1 MCGIIA
7 IVSFKNH
14 SHNLSKLPE
23 MAGMIRH
30 RGPDDEGYALFDV
43 EYSNY
48 KIYFGKDTPKDVI
61 DSNFKFAPKNRYQYP
76 GERFSVGLAHR
87 RLSII
92 DLTSAGHQPMCD
104 ESGRYWIVFNGEIY
118 NFEEI
123 KKELKKVGYSFFSS
137 CDTEVIL
144 KSYMAWGK
152 ECQNKFNGM
161 WAIVIWDNQE
171 RRLWVSR
178 DRFGVKPLYYM
189 FHDDLFIVCS
199 EIKAILPILKLHPN
213 IKEFYAYLLDG
224 PSESHLETYFK
235 NVCRFPNGCS
245 ATYSAKEK
253 KKSLFFENYWELLP
267 LDFDNSPFS
276 TKRLREYAE
285 EYYFLLEDA
294 VRKRLRA
301 DVKVGCTLS
310 GGLDSSSITYIANKL
325 RGEAGS
331 AEKIIT
337 LSNIYS
343 ELNEKYCDESGF
355 IDKVVDFLGV
365 ESYRAA
371 PRNKDILAMNDK
383 GIWYGENC
391 NDKLN
396 IASYNTFKICSDI
409 GLKVTLDGQGADE
422 QLGGYGRFW
431 NNYFSTTSKLKFDYW
446 TSMLRNPI
454 SLKDAIYFAFF
465 SREYFEGKDIRTM
478 KEYQKKLNKSLDRE
492 YRLSRNT
499 FKKDHYFTNVNKA
512 FNWSINNS
520 VKRLLRT
527 MDFNS
532 MAFSV
537 ETRQPFMDYR
547 LIKFLNKLPSVY
559 KLHMGWSKYIARIA
573 FSDKLPHEIVW
584 RKDKQGWPMPLK
596 EWVKGD
602 IGTIIS
608 REIQRSTFLN
618 EILNRHKI
626 KFDDYSSIPLRL
638 FFRLYNITRVGF
650 IFFDNR
656 EDINI

>member
-14 SHNLSKLPE
+14 KSNLSRLGE
-23 MAGMIRH
+23 MAGMIKH
-30 RGPDDEGYALFDV
+30 RGPDGEGYAIFDLQTD
-43 EYSNY
+43 NY
-48 KIYFGKDTPKDVI
+48 NVFYGDDTPQIVI
-61 DSNFKFAPKNRYQYP
+61 NSQMRYSPKEKYQYAD
-76 GERFSVGLAHR
+76 ERFTVGLAHR

-92 DLTSAGHQPMCD
+92 DLTASGHQPMSD
-104 ESGRYWIVFNGEIY
+104 ESGRYWITYNGEIY
-118 NFEEI
+118 NYVEI
-123 KKELKKVGYSFFSS
+123 REELKSMGYTFSS
-137 CDTEVIL
+137 TSDTEVII
-144 KSYMAWGK
+144 KAYIAWG
-152 ECQNKFNGM
+152 EACQKRFNGM
-161 WAIVIWDNQE
+161 WAFVLWDNKE
-171 RRLWVSR
+171 KTLWVSR
-178 DRFGVKPLYYM
+178 DRFGIKPLYYM
-189 FHDDLFIVCS
+189 FNDDFFIVCS

-224 PSESHLETYFK
+224 PSESHPETFFK
-235 NVCRFPNGCS
+235 NVYRFPTGCS
-245 ATYSAKEK
+245 ATYSVKEK
-253 KKSLFFENYWELLP
+253 KKSLFFKNYWKLFP
-267 LDFDNSPFS
+267 LDYDNSTFS
-276 TKRLREYAE
+276 KKRLREYAD

-301 DVKVGCTLS
+301 DVNVGCALS

-325 RGEAGS
+325 RDEAGI

-337 LSNIYS
+337 FSNVYS

-365 ESYRAA
+365 ESHRAL
-371 PRNKDILAMNDK
+371 PRKKDILTMNDK

-396 IASYNTFKICSDI
+396 IAPFNTFMICSDI

-446 TSMLRNPI
+446 TSMLRKPI
-454 SLKDAIYFAFF
+454 SLKDALSFAFF
-465 SREYFEGKDIRTM
+465 SREHFKSKHIMTM
-478 KEYQKKLNKSLDRE
+478 KDYQINLNRILDRE
-492 YRLSRNT
+492 YRLSRNI
-499 FKKDHYFTNVNKA
+499 FKNDYYFTNVNNA

-520 VKRLLRT
+520 VKKLLRI

-547 LIKFLNKLPSVY
+547 LIKFLNNLPSAY

-584 RKDKQGWPMPLK
+584 RRDKQGWPMPLR
-596 EWVKGD
+596 EWVEGD
-602 IGTIIS
+602 IGTVIS
-608 REIQRSTFLN
+608 REIQRNAFLN

-638 FFRLYNITRVGF
+638 FFRLYNIARVGD
-650 IFFDNR
+650 IFNLV
-656 EDINI
+656 I